1 MIAHQ
6 ADKTALVE
14 RYTLP
19 ALLDAITTIVK
30 QTGNESTLPKRTL
43 SSGAPHSASG
53 ELNLSPFPSTARE
66 ESEEHREDSE
76 GRTLSSVLGAL
87 TVLASEPSLCRVLVP
102 RLLQIAESHWA
113 GTSFL
118 TMVTCE

>member
-53 ELNLSPFPSTARE
+53 ELNPVAFSFDSTRGKRRA
-66 ESEEHREDSE
+66 
-76 GRTLSSVLGAL
+76 
-87 TVLASEPSLCRVLVP
+87 P
-102 RLLQIAESHWA
+102 R
-113 GTSFL
+113 G
-118 TMVTCE
+118 